1 MKMKLTRRIAASVL
15 AIPAVLLFSI
25 FSLKAEDGH
34 KKHEAHH
41 HGEHTAVNDKVRCTI
56 DGMMMKTSAMIEV
69 EQDGKAY
76 YFCNDA
82 QAKMFKANPDRF
94 LQTIPLGNLTFKLN
108 VLTMDEYKEMM
119 SHMGMAG
126 MIKTDEIKGKTHY
139 FSVLGYQP
147 PQGGGGYHLPTQKH
161 EEIAL
166 GDVKLAL
173 QVTNTEGE
181 TKMALLK
188 YSKMMRTYEGF
199 IVVPKGEKHE
209 VRLRVTSP
217 AAKISL

>member
-1 MKMKLTRRIAASVL
+1 MKMKWTRRIVASSL
-15 AIPAVLLFSI
+15 AIPTVLLFSI
-25 FSLKAEDGH
+25 FSLKAEDAH

-41 HGEHTAVNDKVRCTI
+41 HGEHTTVNDKVRCAI
-56 DGMMMKTSAMIEV
+56 DGMMMKASAMIKV
-69 EQDGKAY
+69 EHDGKAY

-82 QAKMFKANPDRF
+82 QAKVFKANPDRF

-108 VLTMDEYKEMM
+108 VLTTDEYKEVM
-119 SHMGMAG
+119 SYMGMAG
-126 MIKTDEIKGKTHY
+126 MIKTNEIKAKTHY
-139 FSVLGYQP
+139 FSVYPMQE
-147 PQGGGGYHLPTQKH
+147 H

-173 QVTNTEGE
+173 QITSTEGE

-217 AAKISL
+217 AVKVSLSCAVEASEM